1 MSRIYKYI
9 LISFVFCATVAQ
21 GITFESIQD
30 IIFGADVILVMDLP
44 LLLLYI
50 FGRKRLRPSPL
61 AGISMALT
69 YAFFIWSA
77 VGLFFAPNLP
87 LLNQELV
94 MNIRALLI
102 FLALINFVNTKED
115 VQNLFLGF
123 ALGLFFQGFVA
134 IHQWLRG
141 PVGLSF
147 LGEQPGDWQA
157 RGTFVHPSV
166 AGLYFSLMSIFVFR
180 MAVYLRPKYHPLYV
194 IAFFF
199 GVIALYATF
208 NRANWLGFA
217 GAMVIMFALDFFRGK
232 ALTRK
237 ARGLLALMAVVAVIG
252 TVRYG
257 TTIIERFSDSEESM
271 MSDRSSSRKSLAMD
285 AIRIIK
291 DHPLTGVGLNN
302 YKEYVNKE
310 TAGLQIVHCTYLLV
324 TAELGIP
331 GGVLFVLLLLSFIFI
346 GFKTRGS
353 KDPFIYHVASTGLTA
368 VIAFAIAM
376 LPSPDYRNL
385 YVKIHIWI
393 AFAVTLIAAKMDY
406 NLRRMLADPRVRA
419 QLAARKKALLE
430 RQAAAQAARR
440 PGQGYN
446 AGTAG

>member
-1 MSRIYKYI
+1 MQKIFKYI
-9 LISFVFCATVAQ
+9 LIVFVFCATVAQ

-30 IIFGADVILVMDLP
+30 IVFGADIILVMDLP
-44 LLLLYI
+44 LLLLYF
-50 FGRKRLRPSPL
+50 FGRKRLAPSPL
-61 AGISMALT
+61 AKVSMVLT
-69 YAFFIWSA
+69 YAFFAWSA
-77 VGLFFAPNLP
+77 IGLFFAPNLP

-94 MNIRALLI
+94 MNIRTLLI
-102 FLALINFVNTKED
+102 FLALINFVNSKQD
-115 VQNLFLGF
+115 VQYLFLGF

-141 PVGLSF
+141 PVGLAF

-180 MAVYLRPKYHPLYV
+180 MAVYLRPRFHPLYV

-217 GAMVIMFALDFFRGK
+217 GAMVIMFAFDFFRGK

-252 TVRYG
+252 TIRYG
-257 TTIIERFSDSEESM
+257 TTIVERFSDSEESM
-271 MSDRSSSRKSLAMD
+271 LSDRSSSRKSLALD

-291 DHPLTGVGLNN
+291 DHPFTGVGLNN

-324 TAELGIP
+324 TAELGFP
-331 GGVLFVLLLLSFIFI
+331 GGLLFVALLFSFIYV
-346 GFKTRGS
+346 GFKTRS
-353 KDPFIYHVASTGLTA
+353 TKDPFIYHVASAGLTA

-393 AFAVTLIAAKMDY
+393 AFAVVLIAAKMDY
-406 NLRRMLADPRVRA
+406 NLRRMLADPRIRA
-419 QLAARKKALLE
+419 QLAARKKALME
-430 RQAAAQAARR
+430 QQAAQRLS
-440 PGQGYN
+440 QGYG
-446 AGTAG
+446 A